1 VHAIALKMGKQELA
15 KVSGPHIGG
24 EAKREASVQRGRLI
38 ERMAFLDCAM
48 APYRPLPSSD
58 ATECAGLAQK
68 LKAETTTGTAAA
80 AQNPSKESPA
90 LSPQRRQLL
99 LSGLSHESAVNGWA
113 QNTSD
118 ATELP
123 ERTHNHNA
131 ALLELL
137 DATAPLEAF
146 GLFNKSLNGLSVE
159 QQQHRQQQR
168 RQLLLASSS
177 KLKGAAAVAAGLGGG
192 PPAPTPASLAKEA
205 AVSNCMLR
213 LFLAFIFQEIRVL
226 AYCVTLYHYVLFFNG
241 NRAFENA
248 SVNTVVIRFI
258 ELLHHD
264 ASAMWMH
271 VWMLFLF

>member
-48 APYRPLPSSD
+48 LPYRPLPSSD
-58 ATECAGLAQK
+58 ATECASLAQK
-68 LKAETTTGTAAA
+68 LTAETTTGTAAA

-113 QNTSD
+113 QNTSE

-123 ERTHNHNA
+123 ERIHNHNA
-131 ALLELL
+131 AVPDYLE
-137 DATAPLEAF
+137 ATAPLEAID
-146 GLFNKSLNGLSVE
+146 LFNKSLNSLSVE
-159 QQQHRQQQR
+159 QQQQQQQR

-213 LFLAFIFQEIRVL
+213 LFLAFVFQEIRVL
-226 AYCVTLYHYVLFFNG
+226 AYCVTLPYTTMYSFSTGIVHLK
-241 NRAFENA
+241 
-248 SVNTVVIRFI
+248 T
-258 ELLHHD
+258 HQ
-264 ASAMWMH
+264 
-271 VWMLFLF
+271 